1 MQRRNFIINFIV
13 WFLSFAF
20 GYKVGNAERLD
31 KSSDE
36 KDKWSYSENINEQ
49 LAVKA
54 NKVDIATVLTIYVST
69 MGNDKNDGLSQSAP
83 LQTVQKAFD
92 IIKNNYSVI
101 DGKIIVD
108 LAAGE
113 YEQSASISNV
123 MSKNRIEI
131 IGKRDAN
138 GIPTV
143 KFDGGKKESLPYALS
158 FSDYMSVTI
167 KDIKVQNYANSLGRS
182 GIVAQTYTSLWT
194 KNIHVENC
202 GFAGINMDIFTRLY
216 VEGGIIE
223 NCRIGIRI
231 YSNSVCTIGYNNP
244 TQSYKDPNHT
254 IIKNC
259 TESGVLLYNMSTGH
273 LDYSEL
279 DGNRVGLTIQNSSR
293 LHVMKNR
300 IINSKV
306 VGVNV
311 TASSTWYNDDNL
323 YENNVKD
330 IKQVAFST
338 ELSQSEDYTPILK
351 VHPTT
356 IIDRVT
362 HKGVLGEVSFN
373 TINKNLIHDLKG
385 DSFVKKGQKLRVTIN
400 GFFQGDG
407 TKTVRLR
414 LGNNLITSFTSVNDS
429 NKNFVFE
436 TDLYAVDDIYLKA
449 IGKWTEGNVVAF
461 NTLYS
466 NLKTSSRTKKQT
478 LTVTGEL
485 LNKKG
490 SIVIESFEV
499 REIA

>member
-1 MQRRNFIINFIV
+1 MKRRNFLVNFII

-31 KSSDE
+31 KIIEE
-36 KDKWSYSENINEQ
+36 KDGWSNSENINEL
-49 LAVKA
+49 LAEKA

-69 MGNDKNDGLSQSAP
+69 TGNDKNNGLSKSAP
-83 LQTVQKAFD
+83 LQTVQRAFD
-92 IIKNNYSVI
+92 TIKNNYSVI

-108 LAAGE
+108 LEAGK

-123 MSKNRIEI
+123 ISKNRIEI
-131 IGKRDAN
+131 IGKKDAN

-143 KFDGGKKESLPYALS
+143 KFDGGRKENLPYALS
-158 FSDYMSVTI
+158 FSDYMSVTVQ
-167 KDIKVQNYANSLGRS
+167 DIKVQNFANSLGRS
-182 GIVAQTYTSLWT
+182 GIVAQTYTNLWA
-194 KNIHVENC
+194 KNVHVENC

-223 NCRIGIRI
+223 NCRVGIRI
-231 YSNSVCTIGYNNP
+231 YSNSVCTIGFNNP

-259 TESGVLLYNMSTGH
+259 TETGVLLYNMSTGH

-293 LHVMKNR
+293 LHVMKNW

-323 YENNVKD
+323 YENNVQD

-338 ELSQSEDYTPILK
+338 EISQSEDYTPILK

-356 IIDRVT
+356 FIDKVT

-385 DSFVKKGQKLRVTIN
+385 DSFVQKGQKLKVTIN
-400 GFFQGDG
+400 GFFQGGG
-407 TKTVRLR
+407 TKTVSLR
-414 LGNNLITSFTSVNDS
+414 LGNGLITSFTSVNDS

-436 TDLYAVDDIYLKA
+436 TDLYAVDDIYVKA
-449 IGKWTEGNVVAF
+449 IGKWTEGNVAF

-466 NLKTSSRTKKQT
+466 NLKTSSRRKKQT

-485 LNKKG
+485 FNKKG